1 MEVCL
6 PNEGDGKIQG
16 DRGKLAREGK
26 LNTSS
31 IFQVIDDRRSAGTWV
46 IQASGLCATFSTVV
60 YAANN
65 LFVLV
70 PQFKIR
76 YPTCIGHLKNFFAD
90 ASKLFTFR
98 EEIIKLSVNL
108 EARLE
113 YERNRKNADKF
124 YHNISSNSPP
134 PGSSPRVPVTPSIVN
149 WYTPPRNEV
158 SKSVIPKINGIFLND
173 ASDTEFESED
183 DWDRDHNSESDY
195 NEDDNEDDDDFV
207 LTKKG
212 WYCKITKQYLNINV
226 PTSIEIH
233 RISNK
238 KKPMIYDSTNLE
250 ST

>member
-16 DRGKLAREGK
+16 DR
-26 LNTSS
+26 
-31 IFQVIDDRRSAGTWV
+31 DDKRSAGTWV

-76 YPTCIGHLKNFFAD
+76 YPTCIGHLQNFFAD

-98 EEIIKLSVNL
+98 EEIIKLSVNV
-108 EARLE
+108 EAKSE

-134 PGSSPRVPVTPSIVN
+134 PGSPPRVPVTPSIVN
-149 WYTPPRNEV
+149 RYTPPRNEV
-158 SKSVIPKINGIFLND
+158 SKSVIPKINEIFVND

-183 DWDRDHNSESDY
+183 DWNRDHNSEDDY
-195 NEDDNEDDDDFV
+195 NEDDNEEDDDDFV

-212 WYCKITKQYLNINV
+212 WYCKITKQYLKYHPYKSTNIN
-226 PTSIEIH
+226 
-233 RISNK
+233 
-238 KKPMIYDSTNLE
+238 
-250 ST
+250 